1 MIKTKNFSQLEL
13 EYSNKAKTHKIDNS
27 IPDSL
32 IENAKELLNGLQI
45 IRDALGK
52 PIKITSGYR
61 CLELNKLVKG
71 VSNSSH
77 LKCWAADIAVDGMT
91 AKELFYWLSGYL
103 KGSGMKFGQLIME
116 QSKTGSWV
124 HFSIRDDSGQR
135 CQIKELNV

>member
-61 CLELNKLVKG
+61 CPELNKLVKG

-77 LKCWAADIAVDGMT
+77 LKC
-91 AKELFYWLSGYL
+91 
-103 KGSGMKFGQLIME
+103 
-116 QSKTGSWV
+116 
-124 HFSIRDDSGQR
+124 
-135 CQIKELNV
+135 